1 VGLLVI
7 DLDSAAG
14 DGGPDQDGPTT
25 TDLKEPAKE
34 GAMPRRVQGPTRPP
48 TAACRKTAM
57 LLTIMMAALVTSGCT
72 GHSGSHAAT
81 SSAASLG
88 TGPSSPGTIPQPP
101 LAKLSKLTRRRLAP
115 DSARID
121 LVMPS
126 FTHPTKVTNPLFPIS
141 TLNAVILGEV
151 DGAPLK
157 IETTLL
163 PQTKTVQW
171 NGQQVQAL
179 QSQFCAYL
187 KGRITEVAVDLY
199 AQADNG
205 SVWYLGE
212 DVVDYERGV
221 AATTAGTWR
230 VGLDGPAAMIMPGHP
245 KVGDVYRTENIPGVA
260 FEQVTVKQVGVTVN
274 GPSGPIPGA
283 MVGQELHQ
291 DETALEPK
299 TFAPGHGEWFSGGG
313 HDFEANALAVPAD
326 ALPAPSP
333 AELTLLF
340 SGADQVLDS
349 ARSKDWTAASATVKS
364 MISTWDTFRA
374 GAVPERLGA
383 QLSHALRALTAA
395 VGGRDRQ
402 PAAQAALDVANATLD
417 LQLRYRPPVEVNQAR
432 LELWAR
438 QLLVDAAGRNAAAVQ
453 GDVTTLAWIRDR
465 IALDHADG
473 NGIDDQLR
481 YLRSVAD
488 ANEFKVA
495 MVQAARL
502 RETLAGLKPRP

>member
-1 VGLLVI
+1 
-7 DLDSAAG
+7 
-14 DGGPDQDGPTT
+14 
-25 TDLKEPAKE
+25 
-34 GAMPRRVQGPTRPP
+34 MHRRAEGPTRPP
-48 TAACRKTAM
+48 AAARRPAAM
-57 LLTIMMAALVTSGCT
+57 LLSVVLLALAACACT
-72 GHSGSHAAT
+72 GDRGAGAAGPPPT
-81 SSAASLG
+81 ASVA
-88 TGPSSPGTIPQPP
+88 GPSSPGTIPQPP
-101 LAKLSKLTRRRLAP
+101 LDKLSSLTRRRLAP
-115 DSARID
+115 DSERVD
-121 LVMPS
+121 LAVPS
-126 FTHPTKVTNPLFPIS
+126 FSHPTQVTNQLFPIS

-151 DGAPLK
+151 DGEPLK

-171 NGQQVQAL
+171 GGQRVQAL

-199 AQADNG
+199 AQADDG
-205 SVWYLGE
+205 SVWYFGE

-260 FEQVTVKQVGVTVN
+260 FEQVTVERVGVTVT
-274 GPSGPIPGA
+274 GPGGPIPGA
-283 MVGQELHQ
+283 MVGRELHQ
-291 DETALEPK
+291 DEAALEPK
-299 TFAPGHGEWFSGGG
+299 TFAPGHGEWFSGGT

-326 ALPAPSP
+326 ALAAPGP
-333 AELTLLF
+333 AELTLL
-340 SGADQVLDS
+340 SGGADDVFDA

-364 MISTWDTFRA
+364 MTSAWATFRT

-395 VGGRDRQ
+395 VGGRNRQ
-402 PAAQAALDVANATLD
+402 TAAQSALDVANATLD
-417 LQLRYRPPVEVNQAR
+417 LQLRYRPVVQINQAR
-432 LELWAR
+432 FELWAR
-438 QLLVDAAGRNAAAVQ
+438 QLLVDAAAKNAAAVH

-465 IALDHADG
+465 IALNSADG
-473 NGIDDQLR
+473 NGINDQLR

-488 ANEFKVA
+488 ANEFEAA

-502 RETLAGLKPRP
+502 RESLAGLQPTP

>member
-1 VGLLVI
+1 
-7 DLDSAAG
+7 
-14 DGGPDQDGPTT
+14 
-25 TDLKEPAKE
+25 
-34 GAMPRRVQGPTRPP
+34 M
-48 TAACRKTAM
+48 M
-57 LLTIMMAALVTSGCT
+57 LLTVMLAVLVTSGCT
-72 GHSGSHAAT
+72 GHSGSRAAPST
-81 SSAASLG
+81 PADAG
-88 TGPSSPGTIPQPP
+88 TAPSSPKAIPQPT
-101 LAKLSKLTRRRLAP
+101 LGKLSELTRRRLAP
-115 DSARID
+115 NSERID

-126 FTHPTKVTNPLFPIS
+126 FSNPTKVTNPLFPIS

-151 DGAPLK
+151 DGEPLK

-199 AQADNG
+199 AQADDG
-205 SVWYLGE
+205 AVWYLGE
-212 DVVDYERGV
+212 DVVDYQRGV

-230 VGLDGPAAMIMPGHP
+230 VGVDGPAAMIMPAHP
-245 KVGDVYRTENIPGVA
+245 KVGDVYRTENLPGVA

-313 HDFEANALAVPAD
+313 HDFEANALSVPAD
-326 ALPAPSP
+326 ALAVPTP
-333 AELTLLF
+333 AELTTLSSDADHLL
-340 SGADQVLDS
+340 DT
-349 ARSKDWTAASATVKS
+349 ARSKDWNTASATSVR
-364 MISTWDTFRA
+364 ILSTWTTFQA
-374 GAVPERLGA
+374 GRVPERLGT
-383 QLSHALRALTAA
+383 QMRHALHTLAKA
-395 VGGRDRQ
+395 VGAHHRQ
-402 PAAQAALDVANATLD
+402 AVQQAALQVADASLD
-417 LQLRYRPPVEVNQAR
+417 LQLRYRPAVQINLAR
-432 LELWAR
+432 FQLWAR
-438 QLLVDAAGRNAAAVQ
+438 RLLVDAAANNAAAVH

-465 IALDHADG
+465 ISLDSADG
-473 NGIDDQLR
+473 NDLDDQLR

-488 ANEFKVA
+488 AHEFKVA

-502 RETLAGLKPRP
+502 RQALAGLKPTP

>member
-1 VGLLVI
+1 VV
-7 DLDSAAG
+7 AAF
-14 DGGPDQDGPTT
+14 
-25 TDLKEPAKE
+25 
-34 GAMPRRVQGPTRPP
+34 
-48 TAACRKTAM
+48 
-57 LLTIMMAALVTSGCT
+57 VTSGCT
-72 GHSGSHAAT
+72 GNSGSGAAT
-81 SSAASLG
+81 STATSAGAAAS
-88 TGPSSPGTIPQPP
+88 SPRTIPQPP
-101 LAKLSKLTRRRLAP
+101 LGKLSKLTRSRLAP
-115 DSARID
+115 DSDRVD
-121 LVMPS
+121 LVVPS
-126 FTHPTKVTNPLFPIS
+126 FSHSTKVTNPLFPIS

-151 DGAPLK
+151 GGEPLK

-171 NGQQVQAL
+171 SGQRVQAL

-199 AQADNG
+199 AQADDG
-205 SVWYLGE
+205 SVWYFGE
-212 DVVDYERGV
+212 DVVDYEEGV

-230 VGLDGPAAMIMPGHP
+230 VGLDGPAAMIMPAHP

-274 GPSGPIPGA
+274 GPSGPIHGA

-326 ALPAPSP
+326 ALSAPTP
-333 AELTLLF
+333 AELTTLT
-340 SGADQVLDS
+340 SGAYQVLDT
-349 ARSKDWTAASATVKS
+349 ARSRDWTAASATVKTMTS
-364 MISTWDTFRA
+364 AWNSLRA
-374 GAVPERLGA
+374 GAVPGRLGA
-383 QLSHALRALTAA
+383 QMGAAFLGLAAA
-395 VGGRDRQ
+395 VGARDSRTA
-402 PAAQAALDVANATLD
+402 PQAALAVANASLD
-417 LQLRYRPPVEVNQAR
+417 LQLRYRPVVAINLAR
-432 LELWAR
+432 FELWAR
-438 QLLVDAAGRNAAAVQ
+438 QLLVDAAANNAAAVH

-465 IALDHADG
+465 IALDRADG

-488 ANEFKVA
+488 ANEFEVA

-502 RETLAGLKPRP
+502 RDSLAGLKPTP